1 MLIEILLNLNLT
13 SGSSKILLYLQFQ
26 INEFNNIF
34 YLHAKFIKNRKKK
47 LIIYIIINK
56 LINIT

>member
-34 YLHAKFIKNRKKK
+34 YLLYFLSCKIYKKS
-47 LIIYIIINK
+47 
-56 LINIT
+56 